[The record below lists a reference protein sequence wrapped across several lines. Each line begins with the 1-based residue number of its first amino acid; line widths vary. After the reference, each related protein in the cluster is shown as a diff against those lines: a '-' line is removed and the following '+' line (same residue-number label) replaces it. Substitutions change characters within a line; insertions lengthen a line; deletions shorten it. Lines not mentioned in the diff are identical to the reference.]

1 MEVAIQTLSFG
12 VTVEIGMDISEYGST
27 SSKEQKS
34 SVMSSPVNKDWN
46 TRGFFSL
53 EELLRILPILP
64 SLKFRLA
71 NLVTTPFSY
80 FRF

>member
-1 MEVAIQTLSFG
+1 MEVAIQTLSFV
-12 VTVEIGMDISEYGST
+12 VTVEIGMDINEYGST
-27 SSKEQKS
+27 SSKEQTS

-53 EELLRILPILP
+53 EELLRILP

-71 NLVTTPFSY
+71 NLFSTPFSL
-80 FRF
+80 F